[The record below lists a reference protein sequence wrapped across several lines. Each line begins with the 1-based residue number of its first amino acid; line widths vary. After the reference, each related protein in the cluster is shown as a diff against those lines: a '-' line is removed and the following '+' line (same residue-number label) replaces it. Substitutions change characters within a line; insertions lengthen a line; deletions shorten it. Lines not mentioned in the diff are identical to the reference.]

1 MNKLGKILEKVIRAS
16 KKSREWRSFVYF
28 LAAVVVFTTT
38 YALILP
44 AITVEKSKTDSVGG
58 LVVEEA
64 DPDSM
69 GAGAENPE
77 DMHTVT
83 AENKKSDEAV
93 QKETVP
99 EEAAGNTEAAEEE
112 REPYNGEV
120 LTIGDRYIM
129 TLTGEEFDVVVSSDL
144 SAGVSRG
151 TTLSV
156 RGVPDPDV
164 AKSYSDRISDELLK
178 SFVDTKSTEI
188 LYQLVFTDEDFFEY
202 TPTGRFDVEFIFH
215 NNTVGSDGE
224 MIYAPRFDGGKVYAA
239 IYDYLTDEMI
249 LAEKNG
255 DEYETPV
262 ILLDENG
269 VLRSI
274 TLKGLDFYEY
284 SDVITLVGGPVN
296 EELKLAAETAESS
309 GKTKSEESSEEAKKS
324 PEKKETGSGTL
335 NARGSDYSVT
345 LAYSAEAEI
354 PDNAVLEV
362 TEIGTGTDV
371 YMQYLEQ
378 AKAALGLD
386 KDQALPQEQARFFDI
401 RIMVDGKEIQPAAN
415 VNVNIAYD
423 APVVG
428 SDPRTDS
435 QVDVS
440 AVHFGKEGAEVV
452 EVGDADDRSVKFE
465 AESFS
470 IYGVIYTVDFEY
482 SVNGKMY
489 QFSLPGGGFVSFT
502 DLVEVLGITGDTN
515 SEEDGDE
522 NGSVIA
528 GNAGENVANEGAEE
542 NGINSVTNTVITL
555 GDVEVSEATRKF
567 VADVASV
574 EFSSPELVDVSKV
587 EEDTTVGQIKDSRG
601 LECEYSAELTE
612 EQIAEINAQTVEA
625 GDWALISVQ
634 PFTSEETLTVTMKN
648 GDQFV
653 VKVTDAQI
661 STNVLTADGEHFRI
675 TVNYEDDA
683 NIPKGSVLVA
693 EEIPEGSENYE
704 KYLKEALEK
713 WEQDNKEGYIS
724 FCRFFDIEIQKNG
737 KKVEPETAVEVEIV
751 HEDGLAFFD
760 DEELSVIHFAQ
771 NGTEIIE
778 EIQRNKNNT
787 EVIYEQEGFS
797 VIGTISNVKNS
808 GWPTNNGQHV
818 LILQDGDTYYALKHD
833 GTLTKVRYFNETV
846 SFIGEGTTT
855 TDYINDY
862 LWYVTSNQGSNATGR
877 VSDAPYSQGDDTTG
891 ISFICPTETG
901 WKINTARQIR
911 MDAGSHKLYYS
922 FNSVARTLSADNG
935 ELSVVPINSENA
947 SPLYFANASTFSAN
961 SNETDLFTQEEV
973 DSIISMWQSQMTK
986 GFSTDK
992 TAEVQKSTELQ
1003 HK

>member
-64 DPDSM
+64 DPGSM

-77 DMHTVT
+77 DVHTVT
-83 AENKKSDEAV
+83 AGNKKSDETV

-99 EEAAGNTEAAEEE
+99 EETAGNTEAAEEE

-156 RGVPDPDV
+156 RGIPDPDA

-386 KDQALPQEQARFFDI
+386 KDQVLPQEQARFFDI

-440 AVHFGKEGAEVV
+440 AVHFGKEGVEVV
-452 EVGDADDRSVKFE
+452 EVGDADDRSVKF
-465 AESFS
+465 
-470 IYGVIYTVDFEY
+470 
-482 SVNGKMY
+482 
-489 QFSLPGGGFVSFT
+489 
-502 DLVEVLGITGDTN
+502 
-515 SEEDGDE
+515 
-522 NGSVIA
+522 
-528 GNAGENVANEGAEE
+528 
-542 NGINSVTNTVITL
+542 
-555 GDVEVSEATRKF
+555 
-567 VADVASV
+567 
-574 EFSSPELVDVSKV
+574 
-587 EEDTTVGQIKDSRG
+587 
-601 LECEYSAELTE
+601 
-612 EQIAEINAQTVEA
+612 
-625 GDWALISVQ
+625 
-634 PFTSEETLTVTMKN
+634 
-648 GDQFV
+648 
-653 VKVTDAQI
+653 
-661 STNVLTADGEHFRI
+661 
-675 TVNYEDDA
+675 
-683 NIPKGSVLVA
+683 
-693 EEIPEGSENYE
+693 
-704 KYLKEALEK
+704 
-713 WEQDNKEGYIS
+713 
-724 FCRFFDIEIQKNG
+724 
-737 KKVEPETAVEVEIV
+737 
-751 HEDGLAFFD
+751 
-760 DEELSVIHFAQ
+760 
-771 NGTEIIE
+771 
-778 EIQRNKNNT
+778 
-787 EVIYEQEGFS
+787 
-797 VIGTISNVKNS
+797 
-808 GWPTNNGQHV
+808 
-818 LILQDGDTYYALKHD
+818 
-833 GTLTKVRYFNETV
+833 
-846 SFIGEGTTT
+846 
-855 TDYINDY
+855 
-862 LWYVTSNQGSNATGR
+862 
-877 VSDAPYSQGDDTTG
+877 
-891 ISFICPTETG
+891 
-901 WKINTARQIR
+901 
-911 MDAGSHKLYYS
+911 
-922 FNSVARTLSADNG
+922 
-935 ELSVVPINSENA
+935 
-947 SPLYFANASTFSAN
+947 
-961 SNETDLFTQEEV
+961 
-973 DSIISMWQSQMTK
+973 
-986 GFSTDK
+986 
-992 TAEVQKSTELQ
+992 
-1003 HK
+1003 